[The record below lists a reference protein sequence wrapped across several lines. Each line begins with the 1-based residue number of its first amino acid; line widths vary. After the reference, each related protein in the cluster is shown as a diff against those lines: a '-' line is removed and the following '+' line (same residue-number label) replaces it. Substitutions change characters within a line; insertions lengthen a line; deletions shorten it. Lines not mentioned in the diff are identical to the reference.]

1 MNTPRSNFLNVR
13 SGLILL
19 GLFVFGS
26 VGAEATMAQS
36 RFAAIPGGVTFE
48 IPSRFS
54 RNTRPDFRGM
64 LMVGGRPVGMFV
76 TYPDENETTE
86 ALRLRLLRAI
96 ARMFNENSPLTWD
109 ERPLLSHPDDGYGRA
124 SAYYYLGS
132 PHQIQ
137 IVIYERSTGS
147 APFLYGYF
155 AMQNKWDSCPD
166 GPFLDEQGRG
176 PRDLEDLR
184 NSFSK

>member
-1 MNTPRSNFLNVR
+1 MNLRS
-13 SGLILL
+13 SLILVS
-19 GLFVFGS
+19 LFVFGS

-48 IPSRFS
+48 VPSRFIQ
-54 RNTRPDFRGM
+54 NTRPDFRGM
-64 LMVGGRPVGMFV
+64 LMVAAGRPVGMFV

-96 ARMFNENSPLTWD
+96 AKMFNDESAITWD
-109 ERPLLSHPDDGYGRA
+109 ERPILSHPDDGYGRA

-132 PHQIQ
+132 PQQMQ
-137 IVIYERSTGS
+137 IVIYERSTGP

-155 AMQNKWDSCPD
+155 AMQNKWDTCPD
-166 GPFLDEQGRG
+166 GPFLVEQGRG
-176 PRDLEDLR
+176 TRALDDLR